1 MQYYHLAKWLLAEK
15 KLKISLSQGLCIQLS
30 KHAIMVEEPDMRYAT
45 GWAVAEEM
53 QDIIQQWPHGTGDS
67 AYPLTVRPMEPTE
80 RAQFVYVR
88 CGRQHD
94 WMEPMWSNEVLAYK
108 YARRA
113 LLYYIFGAVYN
124 DLATHREDYKNCGLS
139 VPSANTLRA
148 LADTAG
154 TLHAVNLARSEEL
167 RATRFS
173 RPTEWLMNWVLAA
186 ERLYGRWLVRRLEK
200 AAS

>member
-15 KLKISLSQGLCIQLS
+15 KLKINLSQGLCIQVR
-30 KHAIMVEEPDMRYAT
+30 KHAIMVEEPDMRYAA

-67 AYPLTVRPMEPTE
+67 AYPLTVRPDECTE
-80 RAQFVYVR
+80 RAQFVYVNN
-88 CGRQHD
+88 GKLHD
-94 WMEPMWSNEVLAYK
+94 CMQPMRSNEVLAYK

-139 VPSANTLRA
+139 VPSVNTLRA

-154 TLHAVNLARSEEL
+154 TLHAVNIASSEEL

-173 RPTEWLMNWVLAA
+173 RPTEWLMKWMLAA
-186 ERLYGRWLVRRLEK
+186 ERLYGQWLVWRLEK